1 MKCFNLLLSNKVQ
14 LTVFMLILICVPFL
28 CSKSKIPNE
37 SEIKKLLKE
46 SLKKNQEQSEYFEEH
61 PLVSIQEFKN
71 VTEVKNEQKEI
82 KKEAEIININIPLE
96 KITKE
101 PEIKNE
107 NNLQKLITYK
117 RNYSILIALVGIC
130 GGFILAATFLLFA
143 LAYNKQTLGEISSAS
158 LQIVKSLKEV
168 STTKVTGGDILTMH
182 I

>member
-14 LTVFMLILICVPFL
+14 LTVFMLILICIPTL
-28 CSKSKIPNE
+28 CNKSKIPNE
-37 SEIKKLLKE
+37 NEIKKLIKE
-46 SLKKNQEQSEYFEEH
+46 TLKKNQDQNEYFEEH
-61 PLVSIQEFKN
+61 PLSRIQETKN
-71 VTEVKNEQKEI
+71 STEIKNET
-82 KKEAEIININIPLE
+82 EIIINTSDENLNKSDI
-96 KITKE
+96 I
-101 PEIKNE
+101 NE
-107 NNLQKLITYK
+107 NNLQKLISYK
-117 RNYSILIALVGIC
+117 RNYSILIALIGIC